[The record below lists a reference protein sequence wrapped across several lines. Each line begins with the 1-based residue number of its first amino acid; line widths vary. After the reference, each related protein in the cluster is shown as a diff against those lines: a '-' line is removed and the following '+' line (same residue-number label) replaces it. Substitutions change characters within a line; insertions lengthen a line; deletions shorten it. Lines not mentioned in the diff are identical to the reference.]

1 MKRII
6 NKGVRMMNTL
16 IFDLDGTLV
25 DSLEDL
31 AHTTN
36 LVLEEYGFKT
46 HELEKYRH
54 FVGNGAT
61 KLIER
66 ALPDDHK
73 DLVNEARAR
82 FDKLYALHCLD
93 HTVPYPGMK
102 KVIDDLKEAGYHLAV
117 VTNKPKAH
125 AVKIVKHLFPDTF
138 EYVFGNTPY
147 QPKKPDPTL
156 VVLAMNLMD
165 VSKHGVFYVGDSDVD
180 IQTAIN
186 AKVKSIGCSWG
197 FRGKAEL
204 LKAGANFVVDHPH
217 EIKEIIDDRRK

>member
-1 MKRII
+1 
-6 NKGVRMMNTL
+6 MNTL

-31 AHTTN
+31 GYTTN
-36 LVLEEYGFKT
+36 MVLKEYGFAC
-46 HELEKYRH
+46 HDMDKYRH

-66 ALPDDHK
+66 ALPDDK
-73 DLVNEARAR
+73 KQLVNEARVR
-82 FDKLYALHCLD
+82 FDVLYNDHCLD
-93 HTVPYPGMK
+93 HTKPYPGIK
-102 KVIDDLKEAGYHLAV
+102 ELIDALKDEGYHLAV
-117 VTNKPKAH
+117 VTNKPKQH

-138 EYVFGNTPY
+138 EYIFGNTPY

-156 VVLAMNLMD
+156 VNLAMSLMD
-165 VSKHGVFYVGDSDVD
+165 VGKHDVFYVGDSDVD